1 MDILNLVLPV
11 FAIIITGY
19 LFSKTSIL
27 PETTPALL
35 IQFTYFVLMP
45 ALLFLVIAQEEIN
58 NLFNLP
64 FILAFGGG
72 VIGIYLIILTFLLII
87 HKNLAT
93 STMLAASCVLANTGI
108 IALPLLHSI
117 FGHKALLP
125 AAIANVI
132 MVIMIII
139 TMIFLEQAAHTK
151 DEHKLPLLEKI
162 LHVVKNPII
171 LSTFAGIL
179 FASSGLTLPTLIT
192 NYLTI
197 LGSAITACALF
208 AIGMSLKWSSFHHNE
223 LNILL
228 INLCK
233 LIFMPGLILYLSHLA
248 GLSPILV
255 VAATISAAVPT
266 AKNAYIISE
275 QYQQTPELVSNVIST
290 TTLFSTLTLLGW
302 LLILHHMYPSVFHH

>member
-11 FAIIITGY
+11 FAIIVTGY
-19 LFSKTSIL
+19 LFSRTQIL
-27 PETTPALL
+27 PKETPALL

-45 ALLFLVIAQEEIN
+45 ALLFLVIGQEEIK

-64 FILAFGGG
+64 FILALGGG
-72 VIGIYLIILTFLLII
+72 VIGIYFIILAFLLII

-93 STMLAASCVLANTGI
+93 STMLAACCVLANTGI

-132 MVIMIII
+132 MVIMIIL

-151 DEHKLPLLEKI
+151 DEHKLSLFEKI

-171 LSTFAGIL
+171 LSTIAGIIY
-179 FASSGLTLPTLIT
+179 ASSGLALPTLIT
-192 NYLTI
+192 DYLTI

-223 LNILL
+223 LSILL

-233 LIFMPGLILYLSHLA
+233 LIFMPALILYLARLA
-248 GLSPILV
+248 ELPPILV
-255 VAATISAAVPT
+255 IAATISAAVPT

-275 QYQQTPELVSNVIST
+275 QYQQSPEFVSNVIST

-302 LLILHHMYPSVFHH
+302 LLILHNIYPTAFHH